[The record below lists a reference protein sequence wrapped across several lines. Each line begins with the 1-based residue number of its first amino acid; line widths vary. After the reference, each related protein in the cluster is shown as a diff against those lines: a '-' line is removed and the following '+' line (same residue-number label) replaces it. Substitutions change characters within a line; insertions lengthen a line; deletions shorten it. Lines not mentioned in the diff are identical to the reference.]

1 MMTRLFHL
9 RSKSLTSLSATLLG
23 VFIAVTFAPASAFAQ
38 DGTDLKNV
46 LERLEKVEKELQEL
60 KQTGKVSLKPEDH
73 RLVTVLSEPNLGVYY
88 AGQPTE
94 VRWFAVR
101 VTLINLTGKEV
112 TVSPDDYTLSADGN
126 QLKLTELPSQ
136 IRSTSF
142 QSGNQSYRLSA
153 LQTQT
158 LTLHHG
164 ANGQTWLVFAGLA
177 KGTTPRSLE
186 LEIAHSDGK
195 VATIDVVDYF
205 GQQLG
210 LTVERVGPRASLAV
224 ITVKG
229 ALNTVSLLK
238 LVKELDGLVEDKVA
252 RAVIRWEKGTPQ
264 PDANIINWMRQV
276 AVQSGMQEVVN
287 YLYPTI
293 PSAISEFH
301 LVDPK
306 PGSTGTSYR
315 TVIRNGVRTS
325 QPYNPYAKNVH
336 KSVEIAIAAALKSAY
351 EILPRDELVEEIQ
364 NGHRLTRA
372 AALSVGGGRLDSEHL
387 PVILKMAGDDD
398 VEIQRAALIAL
409 RHFGESQAIE
419 TLVHYARK
427 NVKPLG
433 ETAVESLAGSRY
445 SAAHGEL
452 LKLLEEDTLTS
463 RKEIVNILGK
473 YARPIWADTLY
484 KFVTDKNSGVRVE
497 ALAALVTVG
506 DDRLLATLKDALKG
520 DDRKISEAALS
531 HLIARDDRQ
540 SEKLAL
546 EWTLTHIE
554 KSPPTPVMY
563 QLLTKTKDQRAIA
576 PLLKHLESRKGDQS
590 QLISTL
596 AQIGDESVGDTL
608 ASLFDKMGNNEKRAV
623 LNALYQLRT
632 PAFRKIAKASLKSS
646 DYNLISTTCQLLQ
659 QNASPESVEILI
671 DALKASSNTNQHSYI
686 CNALGAI
693 ATNEARDALREAS
706 KKGDDNQKNIARQ
719 ALKNLYT
726 RSPGMNYVRQGQ
738 GWFQQK
744 NAAKALTFY
753 ELAVQVDPELPHA
766 RRARAN
772 QLLRETKL
780 DDKQL
785 KTVQEDYKKL
795 VELEPENSETWT
807 GLGLV
812 SIRLGDVAGGIKQ
825 GEDIRG
831 KSKGAN
837 IYHYNMACIYGRAV
851 EATQKKADLTDAEK
865 AKITEWQKQA
875 MTDLKES
882 VKLGFA
888 DLKWLQEDPDLTSL
902 HDLPDYK
909 EFVKEKTAGQPKP
922 APAQPDDP
930 AAPQAAA
937 LRAVAPQAAA
947 PVRRVLPA
955 RIQQIQI
962 QIKKK

>member
-1 MMTRLFHL
+1 MTRLFL
-9 RSKSLTSLSATLLG
+9 FRSKSFASFSAALLG
-23 VFIAVTFAPASAFAQ
+23 VLVSAAFLPASVAAQ
-38 DGTDLKNV
+38 DETDLKNV
-46 LERLEKVEKELQEL
+46 LERLEKVERELKEL

-88 AGQPTE
+88 PNQPTE

-112 TVSPDDYTLSADGN
+112 TVSPDDYTLTADGN

-136 IRSTSF
+136 IKNTSF

-153 LQTQT
+153 LPTQT
-158 LTLHHG
+158 LKLAHG
-164 ANGQTWLVFAGLA
+164 ANGQTWLVFAGLP

-186 LEIAHSDGK
+186 LEMAHSDGK
-195 VATIDVVDYF
+195 TVTTDVVDYF

-210 LTVERVGPRASLAV
+210 ISVERVGPRASLAV
-224 ITVKG
+224 ISIKG

-238 LVKELDGLVEDKVA
+238 LVKELDELVADKVA
-252 RAVIRWEKGTPQ
+252 RVVIRWEKGSPQ
-264 PDANIINWMRQV
+264 PDSGIISWMRQV

-293 PSAISEFH
+293 SSAMSEFH
-301 LVDPK
+301 LVDPA
-306 PGSTGTSYR
+306 PGSTSTSYR
-315 TVIRNGVRTS
+315 TTTVNGVR
-325 QPYNPYAKNVH
+325 QRVPYNPYAKNVH
-336 KSVEIAIAAALKSAY
+336 KSVEVAIAAALRSAY

-372 AALSVGGGRLDSEHL
+372 AALSVGGGRLNSEHL
-387 PVILKMAGDDD
+387 PIILKLANDDD

-409 RHFGESQAIE
+409 RHFGEPQAIE

-445 SAAHGEL
+445 AVAHGEL

-463 RKEIVNILGK
+463 RKEIVKILGK

-484 KFVTDKNSGVRVE
+484 GFVQDKNSGVRVE
-497 ALAALVTVG
+497 ALTALVTVG
-506 DDRLLATLKDALKG
+506 DDRLLATLKEALEG
-520 DDRKISEAALS
+520 DDRKMSEAALS

-546 EWTLTHIE
+546 NWTLAHIE

-576 PLLKHLESRKGDQS
+576 PLLKHLKSRKGDQS

-596 AQIGDESVGDTL
+596 AQIGDESVGDAL
-608 ASLFDKMGNNEKRAV
+608 AGLFDKMGNNEKQAV

-632 PAFRKIAKASLKSS
+632 PAFRKIAKSSLTSS
-646 DYNLISTTCQLLQ
+646 DYNLVNTTCRLLQ
-659 QNASPESVEILI
+659 QSASPESVEILI
-671 DALKASSNTNQHSYI
+671 DALKSSNNTNHHTYI
-686 CNALGAI
+686 YNALGAI

-706 KKGDDNQKNIARQ
+706 KKGDDNQKKIALQ

-738 GWFQQK
+738 GWFLQK

-772 QLLRETKL
+772 QLLREVKL

-812 SIRLGDVAGGIKQ
+812 TIRLGDVEGGIKQ

-831 KSKGAN
+831 KSKGTN
-837 IYHYNMACIYGRAV
+837 IYHYNMACIYGRAI
-851 EATQKKADLTDAEK
+851 EATQEKADLTDAEK
-865 AKITEWQKQA
+865 AKITDWQKQA

-882 VKLGFA
+882 VKLGFS

-922 APAQPDDP
+922 AQPGGP
-930 AAPQAAA
+930 LAPQIVPPRAVPPQAAA
-937 LRAVAPQAAA
+937 IRRA
-947 PVRRVLPA
+947 LPA
-955 RIQQIQI
+955 RVQVI
-962 QIKKK
+962 IKKK

>member
-1 MMTRLFHL
+1 MIRLFHA
-9 RSKSLTSLSATLLG
+9 RSKSLAYFSAALFG
-23 VFIAVTFAPASAFAQ
+23 VFVTSVLAPASVSAQ
-38 DGTDLKNV
+38 DESDIKNV
-46 LERLEKVEKELQEL
+46 LKRLEKVEKELQEL
-60 KQTGKVSLKPEDH
+60 KRTGKVSLKPEDH
-73 RLVTVLSEPNLGVYY
+73 KLVTVLSEPNLGVYY

-101 VTLINLTGKEV
+101 VTLINLTGKEI
-112 TVSPDDYTLSADGN
+112 TVSPEDYTLTADGN

-136 IRSTSF
+136 IRNTSF

-153 LQTQT
+153 LQTQP
-158 LTLHHG
+158 LKLAHG

-186 LEIAHSDGK
+186 LEMAHSDGK
-195 VATIDVVDYF
+195 VATTDVVDYF

-210 LTVERVGPRASLAV
+210 ISVERVGLRASLAV
-224 ITVKG
+224 ISIKG

-238 LVKELDGLVEDKVA
+238 LVKELDQLVADKVA
-252 RAVIRWEKGTPQ
+252 RAVIRWEKGSPQ
-264 PDANIINWMRQV
+264 PDSGIISWMRQV

-293 PSAISEFH
+293 SSAISEFH
-301 LVDPK
+301 LVDPA

-315 TVIRNGVRTS
+315 TVTRNGVRQTV
-325 QPYNPYAKNVH
+325 PYNPYAKNVH
-336 KSVEIAIAAALKSAY
+336 KSVEVAIAAALKSAY

-387 PVILKMAGDDD
+387 PVILKMANDDD

-409 RHFGESQAIE
+409 RHFGEPQAIE

-427 NVKPLG
+427 NTKPLG

-445 SAAHGEL
+445 AAAHGEL
-452 LKLLEEDTLTS
+452 LKLLKEDTLSS

-484 KFVTDKNSGVRVE
+484 GFVQDKNSGVRVE
-497 ALAALVTVG
+497 ALSALVTVG
-506 DDRLLATLKDALKG
+506 DDRLFATLKEALEG
-520 DDRKISEAALS
+520 DDRKMSEAALS

-546 EWTLTHIE
+546 DWALAHIE

-563 QLLTKTKDQRAIA
+563 QLLTKTKDQRAVA
-576 PLLKHLESRKGDQS
+576 PLLKHLENRKGDQS
-590 QLISTL
+590 QLVSTL
-596 AQIGDESVGDTL
+596 AQIGDESVGEAL
-608 ASLFDKMGNNEKRAV
+608 AGLFDKMGNSEKRAV

-632 PAFRKIAKASLKSS
+632 PAFRKIAKSSLTSS
-646 DYNLISTTCQLLQ
+646 DSSLISTTCQLLQ
-659 QNASPESVEILI
+659 QDASPASVEILI
-671 DALKASSNTNQHSYI
+671 DALKSSSNTSQHSYL

-706 KKGDDNQKNIARQ
+706 TKGDDNQKNIARQ
-719 ALKNLYT
+719 ALQNLYT
-726 RSPGMNYVRQGQ
+726 RSPGMNYVRQGE
-738 GWFQQK
+738 GWFRQK

-753 ELAVQVDPELPHA
+753 ELAVQIDPELPHA

-772 QLLRETKL
+772 QLLREKTL

-795 VELEPENSETWT
+795 VELQPENSETWT

-812 SIRLGDVAGGIKQ
+812 TIRMGDIEGGIKQ
-825 GEDIRG
+825 GEDIRA
-831 KSKGAN
+831 KSKATN
-837 IYHYNMACIYGRAV
+837 IYHYNMACIYGRAI
-851 EATQKKADLTDAEK
+851 EATQKKSELTDADK
-865 AKITEWQKQA
+865 TKITDWQKQA
-875 MTDLKES
+875 VTDLKEA
-882 VKLGFA
+882 VKLGFS

-902 HDLPDYK
+902 HELPEYK

-922 APAQPDDP
+922 AQPGDP
-930 AAPQAAA
+930 AAP
-937 LRAVAPQAAA
+937 RAVPPQAAA
-947 PVRRVLPA
+947 PVRRALPA
-955 RIQQIQI
+955 RVQQIQI